1 MYEFKVEA
9 TVQTVLYC
17 YQLYGGSIV
26 IMIQNIVV
34 AGGGNFG
41 SQVAFQAAY
50 KGFNVTIWLRSTNF
64 FDETRSKLEV
74 LKKTYVD
81 TITLMASP
89 EGKTAANWA
98 VGISEFEKF
107 DEAECFSR
115 VEQGSAAI
123 RLETD
128 LKKAVADADL
138 VIEAVPENYDTKCTF
153 FEMLAPL
160 LPEKTIVVTSSSTF
174 LPSKFLKSVKRADK
188 FMALHFSS
196 LLMKNNIAEMM
207 AHDGTASQ
215 TYSAILEFT
224 RALGMVPLPVRKENK
239 GFLLD
244 AMLIPLLFSALDIY
258 ARGVSDIQS
267 IDTAW
272 SIGTKSSKGPF
283 EMIDA
288 IGLNTLYDIATAYS
302 KQPRFLAAYDYKK
315 IASILRTY
323 IENGKLGKVTGEGFY
338 KYQ

>member
-1 MYEFKVEA
+1 
-9 TVQTVLYC
+9 
-17 YQLYGGSIV
+17 
-26 IMIQNIVV
+26 MIQNIVI
-34 AGGGNFG
+34 AGGGNVG
-41 SQVAFQAAY
+41 SQIAFQAAY
-50 KGFNVTIWLRSTNF
+50 KGFNTTIWLRSTNF
-64 FDETRSKLEV
+64 FEETRTKIDV

-89 EGKTAANWA
+89 EGKTTANWA
-98 VGISEFEKF
+98 VGISEFDQF
-107 DEAECFSR
+107 NEAECFSR
-115 VEQGSAAI
+115 IEQGYASI

-128 LKKAVADADL
+128 LRKAVEDADL

-160 LPEKTIVVTSSSTF
+160 IPEKTIVVTSSSTM
-174 LPSKFLKSVKRADK
+174 LPSKFVKNVKRGDR

-196 LLMKNNIAEMM
+196 LMMKNNIAEMM

-224 RALGMVPLPVRKENK
+224 RAMGMVPLPVRKENK

-244 AMLIPLLFSALDIY
+244 AMLMPLLFSAMDMY
-258 ARGVSDIQS
+258 VRGVSDIQS
-267 IDTAW
+267 IDSAW
-272 SIGTKSSKGPF
+272 TIGTKSPRGPF
-283 EMIDA
+283 EIIDS
-288 IGLNTLYDIATAYS
+288 IGLNAVYDIVCSYMKKPQWNA
-302 KQPRFLAAYDYKK
+302 PYDYRK
-315 IASILRTY
+315 IASVLRKY